1 MENKYKNY
9 TTVELLI
16 IDSGRDYH
24 DPELER
30 EICDRAGL
38 LGEYRAADGD
48 TFEGILDRAVEKL
61 ENEKATWDVEQSQ
74 LVSIFNKYL

>member
-1 MENKYKNY
+1 MENKYKNF
-9 TTVELLI
+9 TTLELLI
-16 IDSGRDYH
+16 IDSVRDYH

-38 LGEYRAADGD
+38 LAEFDSADGE
-48 TFEGILDRAVEKL
+48 TFEGVFDRAVEKL